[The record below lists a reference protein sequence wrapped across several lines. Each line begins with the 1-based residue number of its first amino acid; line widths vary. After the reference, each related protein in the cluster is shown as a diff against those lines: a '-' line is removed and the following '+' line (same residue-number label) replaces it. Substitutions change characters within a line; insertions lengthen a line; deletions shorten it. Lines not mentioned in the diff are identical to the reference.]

1 MRRIPRLARWALAA
15 LLSFALLGAAM
26 GARRFFGKGGG
37 GDSPQAL
44 AGGSPGYRAG
54 LASGADVLLITI
66 DTLRADAV
74 GFSGN
79 RDVQTPLLDRLAG
92 AGRVYTFA
100 HAHNVV
106 TLPSH
111 TNILTGRYPYGHGVR
126 ENTGFSLSPRVPT
139 LATLLARAGYETGA
153 FVAAFPLDRRFG
165 LNQGFSVYD
174 DSYPLGTHPD
184 RFEMVQR
191 RGDQVVGAANAWW
204 LKHAGKK
211 RFLWVHLYD
220 PHAPYQPPAPYA
232 ERYKGRPYLGEVAAT
247 DAYLAPLLEPLLSG
261 KANPARPT
269 ILALTSDHGEALG
282 DHGELTHGL
291 FAYEAT
297 LKVPL
302 VLWGKGIAPGR
313 DDRPAR
319 HVDLV
324 PTILGL
330 LGLPAPAGLP
340 GRSLLL
346 PEPAG
351 LSTYFESLSTNLNR
365 GWAPLRG
372 VLAGRDKWI
381 SLPLPELYDL
391 AADPKEEKNLL
402 PGATRRQA
410 ELAKRL
416 PPESVWPPRREQ
428 EASAEEVARLRSLGY
443 MTGASV
449 AKTTYTADDDPK
461 RLLEIDHQLQSLV
474 ESYTRGD
481 FEGAIR
487 LARQVIAARPTMSE
501 AYENLALSLRQLE
514 RPGEAIEALQA
525 ALRRGVDRE
534 SLRRQLALALSE
546 NGRGAEAVEVL
557 RPLAES
563 TDPATQNALGIAY
576 ADAGRLGDAKA
587 MLEKALKTAP
597 RDPKT
602 LENLGVI
609 ELRQGRLEEA
619 RQRLEQALREND
631 QLPISW
637 NTLGVIRYQ
646 RGDAAGALAAWQ
658 KAVALDARQF
668 DALFNLGLVAAQAG
682 RKAEAIE
689 ALRRFVATA
698 PPARFGPDLEKARRW
713 LAQAGG

>member
-1 MRRIPRLARWALAA
+1 VRRSMVLATAGLAVLGVA
-15 LLSFALLGAAM
+15 AGAAWRYLDA
-26 GARRFFGKGGG
+26 GR
-37 GDSPQAL
+37 
-44 AGGSPGYRAG
+44 AGGKPAGGRSSLAPGAPGYRAG
-54 LASGADVLLITI
+54 IAAGADVLLITI
-66 DTLRADAV
+66 DTLRADSV

-79 RDVQTPLLDRLAG
+79 RDVGTPVLDRLAG
-92 AGRVYTFA
+92 QGRVYTFA

-111 TNILTGRYPYGHGVR
+111 TNILTGLYPYAHGVR
-126 ENTGFSLSPRVPT
+126 ENTGFSLSGRVPT
-139 LATLLARAGYETGA
+139 LATMLGRAGYQTAA
-153 FVAAFPLDRRFG
+153 FVGAFPLDRRFG
-165 LNQGFSVYD
+165 LNQGFGVYD
-174 DSYPLGTHPD
+174 DSYPLGSHPD

-191 RGDQVVGAANAWW
+191 RGDQVVAPANAWW
-204 LKHAGKK
+204 RAHAGAK

-220 PHAPYQPPAPYA
+220 PHAPYQPPPPFAD
-232 ERYKGRPYLGEVAAT
+232 RYKGRPYLGEVAAT
-247 DAYLAPLLEPLLSG
+247 DSYLAPLLEPFLAG
-261 KANPARPT
+261 KERPAIVVMT
-269 ILALTSDHGEALG
+269 ADHGEALG

-291 FAYEAT
+291 FTYEST

-302 VLWGKGIAPGR
+302 VLWGLGVAPGR
-313 DDRPAR
+313 DDRSAR

-324 PTILGL
+324 PTVLGL
-330 LGLPAPAGLP
+330 LGLAVPASLP

-346 PEPAG
+346 PEPSGDAKG
-351 LSTYFESLSTNLNR
+351 SASYFESLSTNLNR

-391 AADPKEEKNLL
+391 ASDPKEEKNLF
-402 PGATRRQA
+402 PA
-410 ELAKRL
+410 EKSRSAQLAGL
-416 PPESVWPPRREQ
+416 LAPESVWPPRRQE
-428 EASAEEVARLRSLGY
+428 EASAEEVARLKSLGY
-443 MTGASV
+443 MAGTAV
-449 AKTTYTADDDPK
+449 AKSTYTAEDDPK
-461 RLLEIDHQLQSLV
+461 RLLEIDHQLQALV

-481 FEGAIR
+481 FETSIR
-487 LARQVIAARPTMSE
+487 LARQVIAVRPTMSE

-514 RPGEAIEALQA
+514 RPAEAITALEA

-546 NGRGAEAVEVL
+546 NGRGADAVEVL
-557 RPLAES
+557 RPVAGS

-576 ADAGRLGDAKA
+576 ADAGKLPEARA

-597 RDPKT
+597 NDPKT

-609 ELRQGRLEEA
+609 KLRQGRPEEA
-619 RQRLEQALREND
+619 RKDLEQALAKND

-637 NTLGVIRYQ
+637 NTLGVVRYQ
-646 RGDAAGALAAWQ
+646 KGDAAGALAAWQ
-658 KAVALDARQF
+658 RSVALDPRQF

-682 RKAEAIE
+682 RRAEAIE

-698 PPARFGPDLEKARRW
+698 PPERFGPDLEKARRW